1 MFSRPSQSQSII
13 NSPIS
18 GQNVQSSENSSQ
30 IQIGNQSNQNT
41 SQISLREVI
50 DLLAEVEKI
59 IQASHLPI
67 EDKNKVG
74 AYINVTKLEVQEPNP
89 DKSLAASNLKKASE
103 TIKSANDTVQSTK
116 QLWTNLQ
123 PLLLQIGEWL
133 GVAKNFF
140 GF

>member
-1 MFSRPSQSQSII
+1 MFSRLSQSQSII

-18 GQNVQSSENSSQ
+18 GQNVQSSGNSSQ
-30 IQIGNQSNQNT
+30 IQIGNQSSQNT
-41 SQISLREVI
+41 LQISLREVI
-50 DLLAEVEKI
+50 DLLTEVEKM

-74 AYINVTKLEVQEPNP
+74 AYINVTKLEVQESNP
-89 DKSLAASNLKKASE
+89 DKSLAANNLKKVSE
-103 TIKSANDTVQSTK
+103 TIKSANDTVLNTK

-133 GVAKNFF
+133 DVPKNFF